1 MSAGILLALA
11 ALGSSSPAPEPALQP
26 RHSPEAIIA
35 EWVRQSSTPKPRIS
49 VSLDAESPYQRGDD
63 AHVYLISEV
72 DAYVTVVRIDT
83 DGRLRLLF
91 PLDPWEDNWVR
102 GGQRVEVLSRKKGTA
117 FKISDYA
124 GVGYVFA
131 IASPDPFDFQAITRG
146 DHWDY
151 RTVADDGR
159 VRGDPYVAIGD
170 LADKITPGGEYDYDV
185 AEYYVEQH
193 YDYPRFACY
202 DCHSY
207 THYTLWNPYTTY
219 CTSFRIVIYDDWY
232 YYPYRYYPY
241 YPAYYPYYRPY
252 PGYGAYYRPYRPGPR
267 YEFKDRGPGQ
277 DYVSRVD
284 YRQREDQVNRR
295 PTSSG
300 QEFRGRG
307 TVPAPTVDR
316 QRGQGPGAGPSTG
329 QSDPRRRVAPQSA
342 GQTGGAAGPTAGQP
356 QRLPQGEAR
365 PPRTEPRTSGG
376 QSGDRGASGG
386 GRATPGGQ
394 SSSPDQ
400 SGWGRRPTRGGS
412 DGGTGGGRA
421 APGGQTSSPDQSG
434 WGRRPSRGDSEQGNR
449 GTSSA
454 RPGTTRE
461 PGGAVGSR
469 GGAPPPRTQAAPSRG
484 GGTPSRAASPGR
496 ASGKSGGGS
505 DRGSS
510 QPQLRRRQP

>member
-11 ALGSSSPAPEPALQP
+11 ALGPSSPAPALQP
-26 RHSPEAIIA
+26 RPSPEAIIA
-35 EWVRQSSTPKPRIS
+35 QWVRQSSTPKPRIS

-63 AHVYLISEV
+63 AHVYLVTEV

-102 GGQRVEVLSRKKGTA
+102 GGKRVEVLSRNRGSA
-117 FKISDYA
+117 FRISDYA

-131 IASPDPFDFQAITRG
+131 VASPDPFDFQAITRG

-252 PGYGAYYRPYRPGPR
+252 PGRGPYYRPYRPGPR
-267 YEFKDRGPGQ
+267 YEFKDRVPGQ
-277 DYVSRVD
+277 DYISRVD

-295 PTSSG
+295 PTRGSQDFG
-300 QEFRGRG
+300 GRG
-307 TVPAPTVDR
+307 SVPAPTVDR
-316 QRGQGPGAGPSTG
+316 QRGASPGGGPTG
-329 QSDPRRRVAPQSA
+329 QSPTRRTATPRGDRDN
-342 GQTGGAAGPTAGQP
+342 GGAAGPVVGKP
-356 QRLPQGEAR
+356 QRLPQGETR
-365 PPRTEPRTSGG
+365 QPRAEPRK
-376 QSGDRGASGG
+376 GG
-386 GRATPGGQ
+386 GRGNDDASSGGRAAPGGQ
-394 SSSPDQ
+394 TSTPDQ
-400 SGWGRRPTRGGS
+400 SGWGRRPSRGGE
-412 DGGTGGGRA
+412 DAGATGGRA
-421 APGGQTSSPDQSG
+421 SPRGQPSSPDQSG
-434 WGRRPSRGDSEQGNR
+434 WGRRPSRGGSGQGDR
-449 GTSSA
+449 GTSSV
-454 RPGTTRE
+454 RPGTNRQ
-461 PGGAVGSR
+461 PGGSFGAR
-469 GGAPPPRTQAAPSRG
+469 GGASPPRSQAAPSRG
-484 GGTPSRAASPGR
+484 SGASGRAASPGR

-505 DRGSS
+505 SRGSS

>member
-1 MSAGILLALA
+1 MSAGILLAIA
-11 ALGSSSPAPEPALQP
+11 ALGSSSPTPALQP
-26 RHSPEAIIA
+26 RHTPEAIIA
-35 EWVRQSSTPKPRIS
+35 QWVRQTSTPKPRIS

-102 GGQRVEVLSRKKGTA
+102 GGKRVEVLSRKKGSA
-117 FKISDYA
+117 FRISDYA

-131 IASPDPFDFQAITRG
+131 VASPDPFDFQAITRG

-159 VRGDPYVAIGD
+159 VSGDPYVAIGD

-241 YPAYYPYYRPY
+241 YPAYYPYYQPY
-252 PGYGAYYRPYRPGPR
+252 PGYGSYYRPYRPGPR

-284 YRQREDQVNRR
+284 YRQREDQINRR

-307 TVPAPTVDR
+307 SVPAPTVDP
-316 QRGQGPGAGPSTG
+316 QRGGSPGAGPSTG
-329 QSDPRRRVAPQSA
+329 QSTPRRTVTPR
-342 GQTGGAAGPTAGQP
+342 GGGASGGASGPAAGQP
-356 QRLPQGEAR
+356 QRRPQGETS
-365 PPRTEPRTSGG
+365 PPRAEPQTNGG
-376 QSGDRGASGG
+376 RSGDA
-386 GRATPGGQ
+386 
-394 SSSPDQ
+394 
-400 SGWGRRPTRGGS
+400 GS
-412 DGGTGGGRA
+412 GGGRA

-434 WGRRPSRGDSEQGNR
+434 WGRRPSRGNGDAGSSGGRAAPGGQNSSPDQSGWGRRPTRGGSDQGSR
-449 GTSSA
+449 GTTSA
-454 RPGTTRE
+454 RPGTSRQ
-461 PGGAVGSR
+461 PSGAVGNR
-469 GGAPPPRTQAAPSRG
+469 GGDRSPGAQAAPSRG
-484 GGTPSRAASPGR
+484 GGTPGRAASPGR

-505 DRGSS
+505 SRGSA
-510 QPQLRRRQP
+510 QPQLKRRQP